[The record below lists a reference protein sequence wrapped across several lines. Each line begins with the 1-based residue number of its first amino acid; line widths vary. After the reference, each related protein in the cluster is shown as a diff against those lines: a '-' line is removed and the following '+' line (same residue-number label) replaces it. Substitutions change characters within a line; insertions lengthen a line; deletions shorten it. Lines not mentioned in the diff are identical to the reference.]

1 MRVGGKFRDAYA
13 SRMVEELSSPP
24 PTSEQIGKYQLQRKL
39 GEGGMGTVYAGVHT
53 GIGQR
58 VAIKLLRPDLCADTK
73 QVQRFFDEARLV
85 SMVSHPGLIKIMDFD
100 KTDDGR
106 IYIVMELLEGESLY
120 SRLEKHRQSGQTLPP
135 DDTLRLMRQITSA
148 LSAVHKKGIVHRDLK
163 PENIFIVP
171 DPDTA
176 SGERAKILDFGIARL
191 EDGGGEGRRT
201 TTGVA
206 LGTPTYMAP
215 EQCEGRPQLSDR
227 VDVYALAVLWFEL
240 LTGAPPFRA
249 ESASAI
255 MRQHLVKTPPPL
267 PSSVAPELG
276 TLIHAM
282 LAKEPEQRPSMTDI
296 ASQLDQLFGA
306 SGSRAAQVAVRQ
318 PIASRRTMV
327 AGLAL
332 VAVVMGGIFYA
343 QRGRRVSPSPISTPA
358 PDMQIAALPALHKNT
373 TQAPLDEEK
382 PSIEAP
388 VTSDKPLLRA
398 NKTRPIKKVSS
409 AATPVFET
417 KKKPKKGNLL

>member
-1 MRVGGKFRDAYA
+1 MRVGGKLHNPYA
-13 SRMVEELSSPP
+13 SKMVAELASPP
-24 PTSEQIGKYQLQRKL
+24 PTSERIGKYQLQRQL

-58 VAIKLLRPDLCADTK
+58 VAIKLLRPELCADTK

-120 SRLEKHRQSGQTLPP
+120 SRLETHRQGGQTLSSEV
-135 DDTLRLMRQITSA
+135 TLRLVRQITSA
-148 LSAVHKKGIVHRDLK
+148 LSAVHQKGIVHRDLK

-171 DPDTA
+171 DPDTP

-191 EDGGGEGRRT
+191 EDCAGEGRRT

-215 EQCEGRPQLSDR
+215 EQCEGRPQLTDR

-267 PSSVAPELG
+267 PPSVTPEIG
-276 TLIHAM
+276 ALIQSM
-282 LAKEPEQRPSMTDI
+282 LAKEPEQRPSMADV
-296 ASQLDQLFGA
+296 ALKLDRMFGA
-306 SGSRAAQVAVRQ
+306 SSARVSQVVEPRSRV
-318 PIASRRTMV
+318 SRRVIAASIAVWVV
-327 AGLAL
+327 AI
-332 VAVVMGGIFYA
+332 GGIFYA
-343 QRGRRVSPSPISTPA
+343 QRVRRVTPAPVMTPA
-358 PDMQIAALPALHKNT
+358 PDMQIAVLHQNMP
-373 TQAPLDEEK
+373 PLVEEK
-382 PSIEAP
+382 APIETP
-388 VTSDKPLLRA
+388 VVSEKPVVRGG
-398 NKTRPIKKVSS
+398 KIRPIKKAIS

-417 KKKPKKGNLL
+417 KKKPKKGSLL